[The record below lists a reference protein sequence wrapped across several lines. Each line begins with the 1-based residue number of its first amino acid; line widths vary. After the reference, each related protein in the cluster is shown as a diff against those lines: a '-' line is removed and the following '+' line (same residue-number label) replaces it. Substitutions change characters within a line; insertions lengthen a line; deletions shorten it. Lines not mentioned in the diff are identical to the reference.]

1 MLCATSSFCDAR
13 RPSSTLSCVVALSRS
28 DMLASLSSTSLF
40 TRPRSRLSC
49 SMATSIWAICA
60 LAEATVPRYCVTC
73 VSYRRLSICPSTW
86 PRITWSP
93 SFTLSESRSPVTL
106 LLTFTVSRA
115 WRCPAAVTTRVTV
128 PFLATEVVT
137 SAGGG
142 GFGRRPCTVA
152 KPTTA
157 ITSPARI
164 QRPFVMSLSTLCA
177 AQGRFGLAAVHQR
190 SNHVELRL
198 RELQLRVAHLQLRT
212 YAHFL
217 PGARQ
222 PQALLRRLLRL
233 LRDADLGAGGGQ
245 LRHGLLHVGGDA
257 PAPAGEIVLGER
269 DLDLR
274 LAHVGLRRE
283 PGEDVPGQVQRHA
296 AMAVATR
303 SLEGPADVVAGPSL
317 PEPVRRERRPVASL
331 GRRRGLPVRLGRQ
344 RKRLQARAIAQC
356 ALQGWLQRGR
366 LDGLGEH
373 VRRLDHGER
382 GPRIES
388 DGGGQVGSRQLDVP
402 LLAQTGDL
410 VVVAVRPRRV
420 DVGLGGAASLEQT
433 LRVVRL
439 VAAAGRR
446 LGEHLQLPLRAHQL
460 VEALLDQVRDLQPLL
475 IDLCLAG
482 VQRQIRGGDVVPP
495 LAAVEDELADVQPD
509 GGGAVIGGGLR
520 KAHARNH
527 YGSRALP
534 VGGDRRIEVGVG
546 EDGGASDDAVL
557 LRRKREQDLP
567 LEIGVPLQRQ
577 LHRFVQREGLR
588 PLLRDRCRA
597 QQSCDDQDPGHYAP
611 PPIAVFK
618 TSRRQTQAQSVPISA
633 RRVGTSPAAAT
644 PKAIITAA
652 QSEKKS
658 NAPASLRAAP
668 ESGYPS
674 EANAAPRSRGAR
686 TAGPAGRELCRSAVN
701 PSSRLAMAPGSR
713 TAAATGKTARPFTR
727 PRRNQTSTTTESPP
741 RSRKSGASRAPV

>member
-1 MLCATSSFCDAR
+1 MLCATNSFCDAR
-13 RPSSTLSCVVALSRS
+13 RPSSTLSCVLALSRS

-49 SMATSIWAICA
+49 SMATSIWAVCA
-60 LAEATVPRYCVTC
+60 VAEAAVPRSRVTC
-73 VSYRRLSICPSTW
+73 VAYRRLSICPSTW
-86 PRITWSP
+86 PRRTWSP
-93 SFTLSESRSPVTL
+93 PFTLRESRSPVTL

-128 PFLATEVVT
+128 PFFATEVVT

-157 ITSPARI
+157 TTTPARI

-177 AQGRFGLAAVHQR
+177 AHGRFGLAAVHQR

-217 PGARQ
+217 PGARE
-222 PQALLRRLLRL
+222 PQAFLRGLLRL
-233 LRDADLGAGGGQ
+233 LRDADLGAGGRE

-257 PAPAGEIVLGER
+257 AAPADEIVLRER

-274 LAHVGLRRE
+274 LAHVGLRRK
-283 PGEDVPGQVQRHA
+283 PGEEVPGQVQQHA
-296 AMAVATR
+296 AVAVAGRT
-303 SLEGPADVVAGPSL
+303 LEVPGDVVAGPSL
-317 PEPVRRERRPVASL
+317 PEAIRRERRPVVPL
-331 GRRRGLPVRLGRQ
+331 RRRRRLPVRLGGQ
-344 RKRLQARAIAQC
+344 RERLQARAIAQR
-356 ALQGWLQRGR
+356 ALQGLLQRGR

-373 VRRLDHGER
+373 VRRLGDGER
-382 GPRIES
+382 GARIQP
-388 DGGGQVGSRQLDVP
+388 DGGGQIGSRQLHVA
-402 LLAQTGDL
+402 LLPQTRHL

-420 DVGLGGAASLEQT
+420 YVGLGGAASLEQP
-433 LRVVRL
+433 LRIVRL

-475 IDLCLAG
+475 IDLRLAG
-482 VQRQIRGGDVVPP
+482 VQREIRCGDVVPP
-495 LAAVEDELADVQPD
+495 LAAVEDELGEVQP
-509 GGGAVIGGGLR
+509 GVGGAVIGGGLR
-520 KAHARNH
+520 KGHARNH
-527 YGSRALP
+527 HGARALP
-534 VGGDRRIEVGVG
+534 VGGDRRIEVEVG
-546 EDGGASDDAVL
+546 DDGGASDDAVL

-567 LEIGVPLQRQ
+567 LQIGIALQRQ
-577 LHRFVQREGLR
+577 LHRFVQGEGL
-588 PLLRDRCRA
+588 LLRDRCRG
-597 QQSCDDQDPGHYAP
+597 QQSCDNQGPGHYAP
-611 PPIAVFK
+611 PPIAVFN

-658 NAPASLRAAP
+658 NALASLRAAP
-668 ESGYPS
+668 ESGCPS
-674 EANAAPRSRGAR
+674 EATTAPRSRGAR
-686 TAGPAGRELCRSAVN
+686 IAGPAGSEAGRSA
-701 PSSRLAMAPGSR
+701 
-713 TAAATGKTARPFTR
+713 GK
-727 PRRNQTSTTTESPP
+727 
-741 RSRKSGASRAPV
+741 

>member
-28 DMLASLSSTSLF
+28 DMLANLSSTSLF

-73 VSYRRLSICPSTW
+73 VSYSRLSICPRTW
-86 PRITWSP
+86 PRWTRSP

-128 PFLATEVVT
+128 PFFATEVVT

-157 ITSPARI
+157 TTNPARI

-212 YAHFL
+212 YAHLL

-331 GRRRGLPVRLGRQ
+331 GRRRGLPVRLGGQ

-495 LAAVEDELADVQPD
+495 LAAIEDELADGQPD
-509 GGGAVIGGGLR
+509 GGGAVIGGGLQ
-520 KAHARNH
+520 KSYARNH
-527 YGSRALP
+527 HGARALP
-534 VGGDRRIEVGVG
+534 VGGDRSIEVDLG

-567 LEIGVPLQRQ
+567 LQIGIALQRK
-577 LHRFVQREGLR
+577 LHRSVQGEGL
-588 PLLRDRCRA
+588 LLRDHRRG
-597 QQSCDDQDPGHYAP
+597 QQSCENQDPDHHAP
-611 PPIAVFK
+611 PPIAVFN
-618 TSRRQTQAQSVPISA
+618 TSRRQTQAQSVPTSA

-658 NAPASLRAAP
+658 NALASLRAAP
-668 ESGYPS
+668 DSG
-674 EANAAPRSRGAR
+674 
-686 TAGPAGRELCRSAVN
+686 
-701 PSSRLAMAPGSR
+701 
-713 TAAATGKTARPFTR
+713 
-727 PRRNQTSTTTESPP
+727 
-741 RSRKSGASRAPV
+741 